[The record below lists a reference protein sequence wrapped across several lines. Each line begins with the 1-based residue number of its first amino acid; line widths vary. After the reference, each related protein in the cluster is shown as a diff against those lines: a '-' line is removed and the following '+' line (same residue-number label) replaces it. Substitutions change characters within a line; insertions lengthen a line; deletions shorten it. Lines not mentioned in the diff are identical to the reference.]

1 MKKYTSNNNF
11 KNHIITFCFLILNFF
26 ISNLSNAQEIIPF
39 NLTKY
44 NSIIL
49 DGFVN
54 EKDSV
59 KLMFQIAM
67 KDAALSPQRINKAES
82 IVFKDDVSNQNTLKI
97 GKLNWENI
105 KFYDNELAGHGADGK
120 IGTVLFKG
128 KSFKIDY
135 DLNQFEIYDNLPA
148 INDYT
153 KLPFT
158 QNEYGQIFI
167 TCKST
172 IGNETHSADFLLQ
185 SGYSGGLLY
194 SNAFTD
200 NNNLDSKLKTTGEKT
215 LKNAANQSITTKQGV
230 LPKLEIGS
238 ITLKHVSA
246 GFFMGSIKNQTFNYL
261 GADVLKRFN
270 WIFDMKNQVVYIKP
284 NKRIEDAYFEIM

>member
-1 MKKYTSNNNF
+1 MKKYTSYNSLNSCV
-11 KNHIITFCFLILNFF
+11 KTYCFLIMSFF

-82 IVFKDDVSNQNTLKI
+82 IVFKGDVSNQNTLKI

-172 IGNETHSADFLLQ
+172 IGNETYSADFLLQ

-194 SNAFTD
+194 SNAFAD
-200 NNNLDSKLKTTGEKT
+200 NNNLDAKLKTTGERT

-230 LPKLEIGS
+230 LPILEIGS
-238 ITLKHVSA
+238 NTLKEVSA
-246 GFFMGSIKNQTFNYL
+246 GFFTGSIKNQTFNYL

-270 WIFDMKNQVVYIKP
+270 WIFDMENQVVYIKP
-284 NKRIEDAYFEIM
+284 NKHIEDAYFEIM